1 MAWPSLLTSVFD
13 MGNSSVTKGSRR
25 LCNSTSANVG
35 FLGGLSF
42 ILINSRLGSSYL
54 SFFSRSSFKRAS
66 ALYWSSTAWCAA
78 ESFSFYL
85 CVLLSLWATSIKLFY
100 GHSGSFMIS
109 SITLSDTPSFILRFF
124 VIFLCSPGVFI
135 RAMAIIK
142 LWSDNCFLGMLEM
155 SCVGQFEMK

>member
-1 MAWPSLLTSVFD
+1 
-13 MGNSSVTKGSRR
+13 
-25 LCNSTSANVG
+25 
-35 FLGGLSF
+35 
-42 ILINSRLGSSYL
+42 
-54 SFFSRSSFKRAS
+54 
-66 ALYWSSTAWCAA
+66 
-78 ESFSFYL
+78 
-85 CVLLSLWATSIKLFY
+85 
-100 GHSGSFMIS
+100 MIS